1 MVKKNVNQKFALPI
15 DFGLN
20 FRPCMDF
27 LLLVCGVDIGDGS
40 DFWLATSEPVP
51 PPSDSCSNDSD
62 TDTDLKLD
70 RKVLLF

>member
-1 MVKKNVNQKFALPI
+1 
-15 DFGLN
+15 
-20 FRPCMDF
+20 MDF
-27 LLLVCGVDIGDGS
+27 LLLVCGVEIGDGS

-70 RKVLLF
+70 RKVNKVVTVVKFHDHESESTLKFTD